1 MVGVN
6 ALTSPQSASGMTFIN
21 TPQLHGTWLPNE
33 RKGPRVVG
41 AACCLLGGNKGISI
55 WKAEL
60 QTHNY
65 KQRLVVEDWA
75 RGPSIRF
82 AVFVL
87 RTSLL
92 LTSMSALVVET

>member
-1 MVGVN
+1 
-6 ALTSPQSASGMTFIN
+6 MTFIN

-33 RKGPRVVG
+33 KKGPRVVG